1 MRRNEV
7 PYAIA
12 LKDRSIFD
20 LAGIWEAWHHP
31 VGVDLRSFAVVSCPP
46 NEMIAPIQ
54 NRMPVILRPEDY
66 ERWLSPDPDPRD
78 LMKPFVAKAM
88 TMWPIAR
95 R

>member
-1 MRRNEV
+1 MVRRNEV

-66 ERWLSPDPDPRD
+66 ERWLSPDPD
-78 LMKPFVAKAM
+78 
-88 TMWPIAR
+88 
-95 R
+95 